1 MPRQTRLLSKVVMQ
15 PPQPPQPRQRL
26 STGSLRLRRV
36 VAAAA
41 AHLTLA
47 QRLSTRMSLRL
58 RRVMKRGPLSASL
71 GP

>member
-1 MPRQTRLLSKVVMQ
+1 MPRQTRLLSKLVTQPPQ

-41 AHLTLA
+41 AAHLTLA
-47 QRLSTRMSLRL
+47 QRLSTRMSL
-58 RRVMKRGPLSASL
+58 
-71 GP
+71 